1 MTNES
6 EKHDHEHEHDH
17 GHSHGDLDAD
27 AHALE
32 HIHDHDRQF
41 QPDLEDTPPTRYEL
55 MVYAIRE
62 LLIEKGHVTQEEIN
76 KARNTLESWQ
86 PSRGAEIV
94 ARAWTDPDFKT
105 RLLADGNEAMADFGV
120 DAGGAKLT
128 VLENTDEVQ
137 NVVVCTL
144 CSCYPRAVLGLPPDW
159 YRSKAYRARVVVEP
173 RKVLKEFGTEI
184 PDEVTVRV
192 HDSLADL
199 RYLVIPKRPAGTEDW
214 TQEQLAAIV
223 TRDSMVGVT
232 NPKAL

>member
-1 MTNES
+1 MMNET
-6 EKHDHEHEHDH
+6 EKHEHDH

-62 LLIEKGHVTQEEIN
+62 LLIEKGHVTQEEIT

-105 RLLADGNEAMADFGV
+105 RLLEDGNEAMADFGV

-173 RKVLKEFGTEI
+173 RKVLKEFGTDI

>member
-1 MTNES
+1 MMNET
-6 EKHDHEHEHDH
+6 EKREHDH

-62 LLIEKGHVTQEEIN
+62 LLIEKGHVTQEEIT

-128 VLENTDEVQ
+128 VL
-137 NVVVCTL
+137 
-144 CSCYPRAVLGLPPDW
+144 
-159 YRSKAYRARVVVEP
+159 
-173 RKVLKEFGTEI
+173 
-184 PDEVTVRV
+184 
-192 HDSLADL
+192 
-199 RYLVIPKRPAGTEDW
+199 
-214 TQEQLAAIV
+214 
-223 TRDSMVGVT
+223 
-232 NPKAL
+232 

>member
-1 MTNES
+1 MTNEN
-6 EKHDHEHEHDH
+6 EKQEHEHDH
-17 GHSHGDLDAD
+17 GHGDLDAD

-62 LLIEKGHVTQEEIN
+62 LLIEKGHVTQEEIT

-105 RLLADGNEAMADFGV
+105 RLLEDGNEAMADFGV

>member
-1 MTNES
+1 MTNET
-6 EKHDHEHEHDH
+6 EKHEHDH
-17 GHSHGDLDAD
+17 DHSHGDLDAD

-62 LLIEKGHVTQEEIN
+62 LLIEKGHVTQEEIT

-105 RLLADGNEAMADFGV
+105 RLLEDGNEAMADFGV

>member
-1 MTNES
+1 MVDEDKKDKT
-6 EKHDHEHEHDH
+6 DH
-17 GHSHGDLDAD
+17 GHVHDHDDMDST

-41 QPDLEDTPPTRYEL
+41 QPDIEDEPVKRYEL

-62 LLIEKGHVTQEEIN
+62 LLLEKGYVTKNEIR
-76 KARNTLESWQ
+76 KARETLDSWQ
-86 PSRGAEIV
+86 PSRGAQIV
-94 ARAWTDPDFKT
+94 ARAWVDPGFKQ
-105 RLLADGNEAMADFGV
+105 RLLADGNEAMSDFGV

-173 RKVLKEFGTEI
+173 REVLKEFGTDI

-199 RYLVIPKRPAGTEDW
+199 RYLVIPKRPKGTDDW
-214 TQEQLAAIV
+214 SEEELAAIV
-223 TRDSMVGVT
+223 TRDSMVGVV
-232 NPKAL
+232 NPQVS

>member
-1 MTNES
+1 MMNET
-6 EKHDHEHEHDH
+6 EKHEHDH

-62 LLIEKGHVTQEEIN
+62 LLIEKGHVTQEEIT

-144 CSCYPRAVLGLPPDW
+144 CSCYPRAVLGLPPDL

-173 RKVLKEFGTEI
+173 RKVLKEFGTDI